1 MTEYEKSIADYE
13 AALKLKP
20 EDYDTVQRLQYV
32 RGMLAA
38 KNAPPALP
46 TPPPEAPSKIFTP
59 LNIILAIVIL
69 GIAAAVWR
77 LVTRGKPEETSKS
90 SMRIR

>member
-1 MTEYEKSIADYE
+1 
-13 AALKLKP
+13 
-20 EDYDTVQRLQYV
+20 
-32 RGMLAA
+32 
-38 KNAPPALP
+38 
-46 TPPPEAPSKIFTP
+46 

-77 LVTRGKPEETSKS
+77 LVTRGKPDETSKS